1 MSLFPHDSM
10 NHVSLTPEEID
21 YSLLDITNLA
31 DNSRKQFFDKVI
43 LGLNVDDNV
52 QDSVYVKKEEK
63 SLISNKIKSEIADT
77 ISNLFVLQRKKTV

>member
-1 MSLFPHDSM
+1 MSSFPHDSM
-10 NHVSLTPEEID
+10 NHVSLTPDEVD

-31 DNSRKQFFDKVI
+31 KNSRKRYFDKVI

-52 QDSVYVKKEEK
+52 QDSVYVRKEET

-77 ISNLFVLQRKKTV
+77 ISNLFFLQRKKTV